1 MQVYLSCLFL
11 FWFLLKNS
19 QSKASLFYTGSYLGN
34 IFIVIFLFSQLNFH
48 FNFLLELTLGI
59 YQILLSLISVQ
70 KKNIFINVTK
80 SSLSMFF
87 IFFNF
92 ESHKYYHSQKLCH
105 NIFYRCQSKHV
116 PLTKNMLKVYYIKII
131 FYLNFQRYFFLFFQN
146 RIKNRDIQKKSVKI
160 FSIKRKK

>member
-1 MQVYLSCLFL
+1 M
-11 FWFLLKNS
+11 
-19 QSKASLFYTGSYLGN
+19 
-34 IFIVIFLFSQLNFH
+34 
-48 FNFLLELTLGI
+48 
-59 YQILLSLISVQ
+59 SLISVQ

-80 SSLSMFF
+80 NSLSMFF

-146 RIKNRDIQKKSVKI
+146 CQSRDKKPRYSKEERQAILTKKKEIRLKRKNRKKGSDSKI
-160 FSIKRKK
+160 VIS

>member
-1 MQVYLSCLFL
+1 
-11 FWFLLKNS
+11 
-19 QSKASLFYTGSYLGN
+19 
-34 IFIVIFLFSQLNFH
+34 
-48 FNFLLELTLGI
+48 
-59 YQILLSLISVQ
+59 
-70 KKNIFINVTK
+70 
-80 SSLSMFF
+80 MFF

-146 RIKNRDIQKKSVKI
+146 CQSRDKKPIYSKEERQAIITKKKEIRLKRKNRKKAILLNIAQLPPNFHNQPNLTKNHFFVI
-160 FSIKRKK
+160 FN